1 MGLNDTCLAALSM
14 TLYIKYKVKFD
25 LKKRRIYYLGYII
38 NLLLSAFLFADNKE
52 ALEEAIKILIK
63 EEGDVI
69 VYKILIKRLK
79 EIKGKKKKQWDNYLG

>member
-1 MGLNDTCLAALSM
+1 MGLNDIYLAALLM
-14 TLYIKYKVKFD
+14 TLYIKYKVKFNS
-25 LKKRRIYYLGYII
+25 KKRRICCLGYII

-52 ALEEAIKILIK
+52 ALKEAIKMLIK

-79 EIKGKKKKQWDNYLG
+79 EIKGKKKK